1 MCENAA
7 SIDGRGR
14 AAHGHDRRTSDRCAP
29 GRGLGRSQRRRG
41 ARACIPGCEALEKIS
56 PTEFHARVVQKIGPV
71 KARFEGGVELV
82 NIAAPKAIPS
92 RARAR
97 AASRVRQ
104 GGRRCATGRG
114 RRRNRADLSVHAMVG
129 GKLARLGS
137 RLINSSAKKL
147 AARFFDNFE
156 AVLHGETPDTAEA
169 GAEPETGETA
179 ATA

>member
-1 MCENAA
+1 MDMTGEHRIAA
-7 SIDGRGR
+7 PR
-14 AAHGHDRRTSDRCAP
+14 AEVWAALNDAEV
-29 GRGLGRSQRRRG
+29 L
-41 ARACIPGCEALEKIS
+41 RACIPGCEALEKTS
-56 PTEFHARVVQKIGPV
+56 DTTFQARVVQKIGPV

-82 NIAAPKAIPS
+82 NIAAPESYTIQGEGKGGVAGF
-92 RARAR
+92 AKG
-97 AASRVRQ
+97 AADVQ
-104 GGRRCATGRG
+104 LAADGDATV
-114 RRRNRADLSVHAMVG
+114 LTYQVHAMVG